1 MAGFKTLG
9 EHRDDLCHV
18 ELLCNAEETKAYIK
32 LLQARPEGKGSTL
45 SKADMMKDNLLT
57 MLDQAG
63 VVAGVDEQACSSLS
77 EQVVSGEIIPGGGV
91 YLVAKTKSPLH
102 GDDGRF
108 EYAVEPS
115 AEEVYFDVDNRETI
129 DYKNTNLIQNVI
141 EEQLLATVIGPSE
154 GEDGESLMGHPIL
167 ARQGLPMKIKL
178 GSNVTVENG
187 QILSTCAGRFIK
199 DGDCLAV
206 NPVYVIRDDVGL
218 RVGNVNFIGKVEAKK
233 DILDDFSVFAKVGID
248 VGGTCGAAN
257 VESDGDIILQG
268 GVNGK
273 GKGFVRSQ
281 GKIESKY
288 LNELTAV
295 AWGDICVTKSVIN
308 CTVKTKGKLD
318 ATHGNV
324 IGGEVMALMG
334 IDVGSVGSDMGVLT
348 TLIVGQDYELSDRR
362 ASFEAQLQ
370 KIGDEVDR
378 IDRIIGPVLAN
389 RDKLMALPL
398 DKKKALKG
406 LLEQVKRYRE
416 EQNRICIEAEALEA
430 EVAASSVK
438 EIIVRKT
445 MYSGVR
451 IVIGKCKKIIKA
463 DIKGPVL
470 LREDI
475 ENDTISITSVTL

>member
-1 MAGFKTLG
+1 MAGLRTLG

-32 LLQARPEGKGSTL
+32 LLQMRSKGEGQTV
-45 SKADMMKDNLLT
+45 SKASMMKENLLT
-57 MLDQAG
+57 MLGQAG
-63 VVAGVDEQACSSLS
+63 VVAGIDEDACSSLS
-77 EQVVSGEIIPGGGV
+77 EQVASGELGPGGGM
-91 YLVAKTKSPLH
+91 YLVAKTEAPIH

-115 AEEVYFDVDNRETI
+115 AEEVYFDVDRREAI

-141 EEQLLATVIGPSE
+141 EEQLLATVVSPSS
-154 GEDGESLMGHPIL
+154 GEDGQSLMGNPIL
-167 ARQGLPMKIKL
+167 ARQGLPMKVKL
-178 GSNVTVENG
+178 GSNVVLENG
-187 QILSTCAGRFIK
+187 QVLSACAGRFIK
-199 DGDCLAV
+199 EGESLAV
-206 NPVYVIRDDVGL
+206 NPVYVIREDVGL

-233 DILDDFSVFAKVGID
+233 DILDDFSVFAKVGIE

-273 GKGFVRSQ
+273 SKGFVRSQ

-288 LNELTAV
+288 LNELTVV

-308 CTVKTKGKLD
+308 CLVKTKGKLD

-334 IDVGSVGSDMGVLT
+334 IDVGSVGSDMGVIT
-348 TLIVGQDYELSDRR
+348 TLIVGQDYELSDRK

-370 KIGDEVDR
+370 KIGEEVDH

-416 EQNRICIEAEALEA
+416 EQNRICLESEALEA
-430 EVAASSVK
+430 EAAASSVK
-438 EIIVRKT
+438 EIVIRKT
-445 MYSGVR
+445 LYSGVR
-451 IVIGKCKKIIKA
+451 VVVGKCKKVIKSE
-463 DIKGPVL
+463 IKGPVL
-470 LREDI
+470 LREDV
-475 ENDTISITSVTL
+475 ENDTISITSISL